1 MITIDRFNAISINK
15 GDEDKII
22 VEFEGFYDNDNILNN
37 NIVLNNDTDKVCLTI
52 NGLNIHKTVTSF
64 IDNKAVFFF
73 KAEETINKD
82 IGKYYYTIYVDL
94 DTYKYK
100 GVLHEGDFIL
110 KGGVKHEHN
119 Y

>member
-1 MITIDRFNAISINK
+1 MITIDRFNTISLNK

-22 VEFEGFYDNDNILNN
+22 IEFEGFYDSDNILNN
-37 NIVLNNDTDKVCLTI
+37 DIVLNNDIDKVCLYI
-52 NGLNIHKTVTSF
+52 EGLNIHKTVTSF
-64 IDNKAVFFF
+64 VDNKAVFFF

-82 IGKYYYTIYVDL
+82 IGKYPYSIYVDL

-100 GVLHEGDFIL
+100 GTLHEGDFIL
-110 KGGVKHEHN
+110 KGGIRHEHN